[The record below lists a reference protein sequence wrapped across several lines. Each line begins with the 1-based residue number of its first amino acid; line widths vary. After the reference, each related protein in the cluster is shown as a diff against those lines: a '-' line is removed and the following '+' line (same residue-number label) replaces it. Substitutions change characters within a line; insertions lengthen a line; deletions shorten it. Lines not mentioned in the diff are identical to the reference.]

1 MITKVQETYTCEY
14 CKKRLVVKSA
24 MEKHEKY
31 CSRNPENFNKCSDC
45 GFLRRSEIDKSFR
58 CTKLNKGIY
67 FIGAVK
73 RNMQSV
79 MDKGELAPKECSDYV
94 WEHDPKL
101 RAYFDSANQ

>member
-31 CSRNPENFNKCSDC
+31 CSQNPENFNKCSSC
-45 GFLRRSEIDKSFR
+45 RFLGRSEIDKSFR

-79 MDKGELAPKECSDYV
+79 MDKGELAPKECSEYAWSPSNV
-94 WEHDPKL
+94 LMIYGNYTP
-101 RAYFDSANQ
+101 Q